1 MLQMSAKIELN
12 IGVTETFDKPSS
24 WISTESWNYNTR
36 NNISFS
42 VSKIS
47 FIYLMAPINFIND

>member
-1 MLQMSAKIELN
+1 MSAKIKLN
-12 IGVTETFDKPSS
+12 IAVAETFDKPSS
-24 WISTESWNYNTR
+24 WIWTESWNYNTR
-36 NNISFS
+36 NNIAFS